1 MQHEQNLELFVHP
14 AQVRTAQRAQLGLL
28 HQALAGILQDL
39 EKLRMTVNNGEFE
52 KEKRRRSGSSLQQG
66 LHTYQ
71 DAISTSQFLE
81 RSLKG
86 LRVAKADSI
95 TVFAVLRSVMV
106 DSIVPTNSFPVL
118 TLFLLH

>member
-1 MQHEQNLELFVHP
+1 
-14 AQVRTAQRAQLGLL
+14 
-28 HQALAGILQDL
+28 
-39 EKLRMTVNNGEFE
+39 MTVNNGEFE

-118 TLFLLH
+118 TLFLLHQNRRAKIVCVECYWYPTETIFEFKFSEAT